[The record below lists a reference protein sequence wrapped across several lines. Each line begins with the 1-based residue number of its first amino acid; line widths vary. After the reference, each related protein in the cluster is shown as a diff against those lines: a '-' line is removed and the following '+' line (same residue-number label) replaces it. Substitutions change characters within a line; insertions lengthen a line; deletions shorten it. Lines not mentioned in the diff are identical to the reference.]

1 MKERYKCKLEQRIL
15 LIYIMDTYV
24 LPDFSI
30 WKEMLVLLFSLL
42 CRSNWLSFWNKA
54 SQYQKK
60 LEEGE
65 EEESK

>member
-24 LPDFSI
+24 LPDFST
-30 WKEMLVLLFSLL
+30 WKEMLVLLLSLL

-60 LEEGE
+60 IEEGE